1 MQINEI
7 HILHL
12 FESCHVYIKIYL
24 SGPIGEEENVAKS
37 NSKLCIGYGP
47 KPLNYVFNIS
57 CLFPILQINYDY

>member
-1 MQINEI
+1 MMYFMQIEYLLIFYICFQQKKKSKWYIYIVQINEI

-37 NSKLCIGYGP
+37 
-47 KPLNYVFNIS
+47 
-57 CLFPILQINYDY
+57 